1 MIESPCKNFCKLSN
15 SICLGCGRN
24 IEDIKNWKHYTDE
37 EKKFVLQ
44 NLNKNLQ
51 KIKEK

>member
-1 MIESPCKNFCKLSN
+1 MIKSPCKNLCILSD

-24 IEDIKNWKHYTDE
+24 IEDIKNWKNYTDE
-37 EKKFVLQ
+37 EREFVIQYLS
-44 NLNKNLQ
+44 KNLQ